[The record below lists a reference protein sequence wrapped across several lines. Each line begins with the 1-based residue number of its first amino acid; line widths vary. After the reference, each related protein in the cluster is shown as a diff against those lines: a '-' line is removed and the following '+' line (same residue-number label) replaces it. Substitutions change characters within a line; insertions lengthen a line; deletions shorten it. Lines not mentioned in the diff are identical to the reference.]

1 MLASFFKRSHALYHW
16 QKGHTAIHGAFQ
28 DIRACAGSSASQYLF
43 THFRAYADILAIPP
57 AQESP
62 PWLPYNSAIP
72 VVFLFA
78 LSGSSLLLTFC
89 LHLSLS
95 LAPLPF
101 SLSTLLLLVS
111 CPGPVC
117 SESFPAPDSSR
128 YLWLLSPSY
137 LQQNP
142 SP

>member
-1 MLASFFKRSHALYHW
+1 MPFITGRRDTHRSMVPFRISEHVLAPQHHS
-16 QKGHTAIHGAFQ
+16 T
-28 DIRACAGSSASQYLF
+28 CC

-117 SESFPAPDSSR
+117 SESFPALDSSR